1 MNKYLRKIYLIIL
14 SAMLCS
20 ILVSESYVVEAKEVK
35 IISKESLLSLDSS
48 SLIKTLELKGLRLP
62 SDYEQHKELA
72 QSFASKYVPLLM
84 ENKINPYIKQFSYD
98 QSNEMMVELA
108 KVLTSMELFKIENV
122 LRYTLKDSTVLGSW
136 SNSYDRYNCYAYSLG
151 KTFGLQP
158 GTTSRTKFS
167 MTFSISQMADVVIA
181 DLNSMGF
188 RGYKTTKKP
197 KSLPDKWFR
206 VICIRKDNDNV
217 DYHFM
222 KCGANLNSWTH
233 KPGGTQPL
241 RWKYSSPGAKVWSNE
256 HVYKGIAEPGNITY
270 ESDIYYTIYKGKNDP
285 GIQPNSY
292 LDYK

>member
-1 MNKYLRKIYLIIL
+1 M
-14 SAMLCS
+14 
-20 ILVSESYVVEAKEVK
+20 LVSIFTLETPVVEAKEAK

-48 SLIKTLELKGLRLP
+48 SLIKTLELNGLRLP

-108 KVLTSMELFKIENV
+108 KTLTNMKLFKIENA
-122 LRYTLKDSTVLGSW
+122 LRYSLKDSTAIGPW
-136 SNSYDRYNCYAYSLG
+136 SNSYSDYNCYAYSLG

-206 VICIRKDNDNV
+206 VICIRKDNDNA

-222 KCGANLNSWTH
+222 KCGANLNTWLN
-233 KPGGTQPL
+233 KPGRTQPL
-241 RWKYSSPGAKVWSNE
+241 NWKYSSPGARVWTNE
-256 HVYKGIAEPGNITY
+256 FVYKGTANPGYTTY
-270 ESDIYYTIYKGKNDP
+270 ESDIYYIIYKGKNDP
-285 GIQPNSY
+285 GVQPNSY
-292 LDYK
+292 IDYK